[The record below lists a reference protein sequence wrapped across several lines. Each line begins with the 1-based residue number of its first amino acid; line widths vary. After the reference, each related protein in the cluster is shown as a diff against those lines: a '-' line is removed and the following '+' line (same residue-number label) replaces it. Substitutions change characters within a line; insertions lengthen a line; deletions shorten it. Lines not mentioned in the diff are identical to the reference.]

1 MYFCSES
8 EGIAHAVVIRIGAL
22 GGRCSVRI
30 RTVDASAVAGVKYE
44 PTNEL
49 LEFGPGESEKTVQIP
64 IVDDD
69 NFDPTLDFKLVLKKP
84 ENCTLGLYL
93 NSSQVLIIDDDI
105 FHSNDF
111 RSELEQQSDDALLSR
126 GVALLLAN
134 ARFMF
139 SRVPTVR
146 WKSVLVAAMDQ
157 FQNLYYL
164 MTIFLKVYLIDVVLN
179 LKDEESEK
187 HLWVAG
193 NRGLT
198 ASIVALLMVLP
209 NLVILIMDR
218 LKVGPLEMSLT
229 IKSHFQTILLQKYL
243 NYSDASREKIQVTD
257 LMETAF
263 IDIPDIAVKGYL
275 TIFPMLESGGRRR
288 ARSIS

>member
-1 MYFCSES
+1 
-8 EGIAHAVVIRIGAL
+8 
-22 GGRCSVRI
+22 
-30 RTVDASAVAGVKYE
+30 
-44 PTNEL
+44 
-49 LEFGPGESEKTVQIP
+49 
-64 IVDDD
+64 
-69 NFDPTLDFKLVLKKP
+69 
-84 ENCTLGLYL
+84 
-93 NSSQVLIIDDDI
+93 
-105 FHSNDF
+105 
-111 RSELEQQSDDALLSR
+111 
-126 GVALLLAN
+126 
-134 ARFMF
+134 MF

-193 NRGLT
+193 NRGLN

-243 NYSDASREKIQVTD
+243 NYSAASREKIQVTD

-275 TIFPMLESGGRRR
+275 TIFPMLESGGRGR
-288 ARSIS
+288 AISRS